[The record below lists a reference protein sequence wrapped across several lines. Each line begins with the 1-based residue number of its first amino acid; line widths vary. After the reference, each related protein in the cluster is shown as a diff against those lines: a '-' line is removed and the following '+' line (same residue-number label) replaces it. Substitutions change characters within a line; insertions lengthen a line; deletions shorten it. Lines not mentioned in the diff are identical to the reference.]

1 MLKRNASL
9 NFLLLL
15 WKTFCQSL
23 YVFLY
28 ANMQCFLDYYWIQ
41 KFPEGLKAQKF
52 ILYLF
57 VPLIVLYIHWG
68 KILQDVPTEKR
79 TILITFYMWCLW
91 SYSKHIFLTPVNI
104 WAFSRVKLE
113 QRVNQSSRKSDSGR
127 LTQLC
132 KLVKYMKN

>member
-9 NFLLLL
+9 NFLLLS
-15 WKTFCQSL
+15 WKTLCQSS

-28 ANMQCFLDYYWIQ
+28 TNMQCFLDYYWNQ
-41 KFPEGLKAQKF
+41 KLSEGLKAQKF
-52 ILYLF
+52 ILYLC

-68 KILQDVPTEKR
+68 KILKDVPIEKM

-91 SYSKHIFLTPVNI
+91 SYNKHIFLTPINN

-113 QRVNQSSRKSDSGR
+113 QRVNQSYRKSDSGR
-127 LTQLC
+127 QTQLC
-132 KLVKYMKN
+132 KLVKYVKN